1 MPTEVE
7 RLARRR
13 HFLFPEN
20 KARTMS
26 KLTIKTLIL
35 LRIGNNLQ
43 YIHSS
48 LRLESALLP
57 LINHDLL
64 QNLPEIQL
72 HPHPPLIAEIVKTKA
87 SWKLPSS
94 SFAKIEVCGY
104 GSGNRFCGY
113 PQFLLIENTIRVICR
128 DLMDMLFVTQEG
140 YG

>member
-7 RLARRR
+7 RPARRR

-43 YIHSS
+43 HIHSS

-94 SFAKIEVCGY
+94 SFVNVNVVVSRAQAKASMPASYIQ
-104 GSGNRFCGY
+104 NH
-113 PQFLLIENTIRVICR
+113 ITISNIY
-128 DLMDMLFVTQEG
+128 F
-140 YG
+140 